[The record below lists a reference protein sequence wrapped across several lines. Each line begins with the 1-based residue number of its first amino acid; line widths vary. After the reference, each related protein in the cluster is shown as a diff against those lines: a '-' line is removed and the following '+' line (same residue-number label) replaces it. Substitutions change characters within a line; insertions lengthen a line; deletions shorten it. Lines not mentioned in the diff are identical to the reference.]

1 MPLRF
6 APPVLCTLA
15 LFAVLGQPPPPT
27 AAGAPRADCSGTAT
41 GMVPLD
47 DLGAGAYKGFPG
59 GLYPGGVNVPPPDHL
74 ALARSAAAGIA
85 PRDATGSPASDGRVV
100 LLSLGM
106 SNATQ
111 EFSAFVQLARA
122 DRSLHPRLA
131 IVDGAQGGQTAAVIR
146 DPAANFWTVVDQ
158 RLRAAGVSAAQV
170 QAIWLKEANARPTA
184 AFPTH
189 AEALTDDL
197 TAVVG
202 VARQRFANLRL
213 IYLSSRT
220 YAGYASTNLNPEP
233 YAYEGGFS
241 MRWLIER
248 QIAGTGGL
256 NADPARGPV
265 TAPVLLWG
273 PYLWA
278 DGLTPRSDGFLWRC
292 EDFVDD
298 GTHPS
303 ASGRQKVADLLMR
316 HFKADETSRGW
327 FLADAEAPTPALTAT
342 RTAAPSATWIPPT
355 PTRTLPTATATPLV
369 RLWLPLG
376 WTPGRR

>member
-1 MPLRF
+1 MPKQPARS
-6 APPVLCTLA
+6 VLCPLA
-15 LFAVLGQPPPPT
+15 LVAVLSLGSPP
-27 AAGAPRADCSGTAT
+27 AHAAPRADCSGTST
-41 GMVPLD
+41 GMVPLA
-47 DLGAGAYKGFPG
+47 DLGAGTYQGFNG
-59 GLYPGGVNVPPPDHL
+59 GLYPGGANVPPPSHL
-74 ALARSAAAGIA
+74 ALARSAAAAIA
-85 PRDATGSPASDGRVV
+85 PRDAAGSPAAEGRVV

-111 EFSAFVQLARA
+111 EFSTFVQQARGEG
-122 DRSLHPRLA
+122 SLHPRLA

-158 RLRAAGVSAAQV
+158 RLRAAGATAAQV

-184 AFPTH
+184 AFPAH
-189 AEALTDDL
+189 AEAMTDDL
-197 TAVVG
+197 QAVIGIVH
-202 VARQRFANLRL
+202 QRFANLQL
-213 IYLSSRT
+213 VYLASRT

-233 YAYEGGFS
+233 FAYEGAFS

-303 ASGRQKVADLLMR
+303 ASGRQKVANLLMR
-316 HFKADETSRGW
+316 FFKEDETSRSW
-327 FLADAEAPTPALTAT
+327 FLANAPTPTPGATA
-342 RTAAPSATWIPPT
+342 T
-355 PTRTLPTATATPLV
+355 PTRTPPPATATPAA
-369 RLWLPLG
+369 RLWLPLSLSPPVRATSRAS
-376 WTPGRR
+376 TPPAGRTH